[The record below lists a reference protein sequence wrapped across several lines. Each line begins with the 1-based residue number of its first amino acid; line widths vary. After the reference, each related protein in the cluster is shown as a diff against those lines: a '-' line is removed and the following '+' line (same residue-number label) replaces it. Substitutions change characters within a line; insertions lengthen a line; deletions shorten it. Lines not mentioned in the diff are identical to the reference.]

1 MSKKNRKVR
10 PLVIFNMPPKKDS
23 SSNSTNFLGQNEED
37 KILQAVVIADSFNE
51 RFMPITIDKPRV
63 KGTALQTSQILILFY

>member
-1 MSKKNRKVR
+1 MQSFTPVNS
-10 PLVIFNMPPKKDS
+10 NMPPKKDS
-23 SSNSTNFLGQNEED
+23 SSNANFLGQNEED

-63 KGTALQTSQILILFY
+63 RRSSQNNLVINHSLVPVATR

>member
-1 MSKKNRKVR
+1 
-10 PLVIFNMPPKKDS
+10 MPPKKDS
-23 SSNSTNFLGQNEED
+23 SANANSFLGQSEED

-63 KGTALQTSQILILFY
+63 SEKEGN

>member
-1 MSKKNRKVR
+1 
-10 PLVIFNMPPKKDS
+10 MPPKKDS
-23 SSNSTNFLGQNEED
+23 SAAASSNNFLVQAEED

-63 KGTALQTSQILILFY
+63 LQDFFHAYL

>member
-1 MSKKNRKVR
+1 
-10 PLVIFNMPPKKDS
+10 MPPKEKS
-23 SSNSTNFLGQNEED
+23 SSSFNVNED

-63 KGTALQTSQILILFY
+63 ILIIMLFFYFQF